1 VDICEFGILEVE
13 EKKIQENDELFSA
26 YPSQKQRQPLVP
38 LLLLGPPFF
47 PIILFGFS
55 TLLTGMTGNSLH
67 MQWPL
72 TSQSHGS
79 VSQRE
84 QFFIMDQTPHPP
96 SQKHS
101 IYAIKVRIIYVSKY
115 RCVSPTMIIHMLP

>member
-1 VDICEFGILEVE
+1 VRHPGN
-13 EKKIQENDELFSA
+13 QEASPFLWG
-26 YPSQKQRQPLVP
+26 QPLVP

-47 PIILFGFS
+47 PIILFGS
-55 TLLTGMTGNSLH
+55 TTLLTGMTDISLH

-84 QFFIMDQTPHPP
+84 QLVFLLRIKLHEEANPTDFEFTTTTPPLFENLLCFYC
-96 SQKHS
+96 K
-101 IYAIKVRIIYVSKY
+101 KY
-115 RCVSPTMIIHMLP
+115 RVSP